1 MKQKKRVMLVRSI
14 TSLLILICLI
24 FGTVEIL
31 ILTTKVVK
39 TGTTLIRINDNIQYY
54 NSSDRKTDDWT
65 YQVQQEFNERESLY
79 SSSDTVVRLFA
90 NLPAFLKLLVLLLA
104 IATYPAVG
112 WMWVFLIVRQIRADP
127 LNLLWV
133 FSKQTQ
139 KEGEWYSVKTT
150 SLFFCCIGK
159 WKNNLLQKR
168 FKIISKMWQKWLKK
182 LVQNLLLWY
191 KYNIKNISLNIKKG
205 RAFWW
210 KIKEKILMKK

>member
-127 LNLLWV
+127 LNLL
-133 FSKQTQ
+133 
-139 KEGEWYSVKTT
+139 
-150 SLFFCCIGK
+150 
-159 WKNNLLQKR
+159 
-168 FKIISKMWQKWLKK
+168 
-182 LVQNLLLWY
+182 
-191 KYNIKNISLNIKKG
+191 
-205 RAFWW
+205 
-210 KIKEKILMKK
+210 

>member
-1 MKQKKRVMLVRSI
+1 MKQKIMLVRSI

-39 TGTTLIRINDNIQYY
+39 TGMTLIRINDNIRYY

-90 NLPAFLKLLVLLLA
+90 NLPAFLKMLVLVLA

-112 WMWVFLIVRQIRADP
+112 WMWVFLIARQIWADP
-127 LNLLWV
+127 LNLL
-133 FSKQTQ
+133 SH
-139 KEGEWYSVKTT
+139 
-150 SLFFCCIGK
+150 
-159 WKNNLLQKR
+159 
-168 FKIISKMWQKWLKK
+168 
-182 LVQNLLLWY
+182 
-191 KYNIKNISLNIKKG
+191 
-205 RAFWW
+205 
-210 KIKEKILMKK
+210 

>member
-39 TGTTLIRINDNIQYY
+39 TGTTLIRINDNIRYY

-127 LNLLWV
+127 LNLL
-133 FSKQTQ
+133 
-139 KEGEWYSVKTT
+139 
-150 SLFFCCIGK
+150 
-159 WKNNLLQKR
+159 
-168 FKIISKMWQKWLKK
+168 
-182 LVQNLLLWY
+182 
-191 KYNIKNISLNIKKG
+191 
-205 RAFWW
+205 
-210 KIKEKILMKK
+210 

>member
-1 MKQKKRVMLVRSI
+1 MKQKKKVMLVRSI

-39 TGTTLIRINDNIQYY
+39 TGTTLIRINDNIRYY

-127 LNLLWV
+127 LNLL
-133 FSKQTQ
+133 
-139 KEGEWYSVKTT
+139 
-150 SLFFCCIGK
+150 
-159 WKNNLLQKR
+159 
-168 FKIISKMWQKWLKK
+168 
-182 LVQNLLLWY
+182 
-191 KYNIKNISLNIKKG
+191 
-205 RAFWW
+205 
-210 KIKEKILMKK
+210 

>member
-1 MKQKKRVMLVRSI
+1 MKQKKKVMLVRSI

-39 TGTTLIRINDNIQYY
+39 TGTTLIRINDNIRYY

-127 LNLLWV
+127 LNFL
-133 FSKQTQ
+133 
-139 KEGEWYSVKTT
+139 
-150 SLFFCCIGK
+150 
-159 WKNNLLQKR
+159 
-168 FKIISKMWQKWLKK
+168 
-182 LVQNLLLWY
+182 
-191 KYNIKNISLNIKKG
+191 
-205 RAFWW
+205 
-210 KIKEKILMKK
+210 